1 MKKTSNIYISKS
13 INDTN
18 DFAIK
23 FASTLKPSDVV
34 CLVGDLGVGKTV
46 IAKKIS
52 KYYNVNSDVIS
63 PTFNILKVYD
73 IANKNIK
80 KIYHYDLYRIK
91 STKELYDINEG
102 ELITFKAKKI
112 EYIMDKDAIHIIE
125 WPEIAIDL
133 LPENYKTILINYD
146 DNDPNK
152 RIIRYE

>member
-91 STKELYDINEG
+91 STKELYDIG
-102 ELITFKAKKI
+102 FD

-146 DNDPNK
+146 DNDLNK